1 MDFAKAFD
9 KFPKKRLLAKLSAH
23 AVRGN
28 VLRWIQNWLT
38 GRKQRVVFNGKS
50 SGWLDVLS
58 GVPQGFV
65 LGPVLFLI
73 FINNLDVQAELVT
86 VLKKLADDTKLG
98 HVVKCENDRRV
109 LQETLD
115 KMTE

>member
-1 MDFAKAFD
+1 
-9 KFPKKRLLAKLSAH
+9 
-23 AVRGN
+23 

-38 GRKQRVVFNGKS
+38 GGKQRVVLNGKS

-58 GVPQGFV
+58 GVPQGSV

-86 VLKKLADDTKLG
+86 V
-98 HVVKCENDRRV
+98 
-109 LQETLD
+109 
-115 KMTE
+115 